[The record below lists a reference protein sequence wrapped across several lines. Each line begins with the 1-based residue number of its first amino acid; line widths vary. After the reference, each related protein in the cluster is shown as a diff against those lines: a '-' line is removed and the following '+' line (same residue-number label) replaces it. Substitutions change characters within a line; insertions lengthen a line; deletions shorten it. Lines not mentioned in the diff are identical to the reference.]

1 MTTYP
6 IPSSAPQ
13 WLQWRAATLFVPAP
27 VKGQNVSQF
36 SPAFRHGNDLSIFF
50 YFGKSGSLCL
60 ISEAIVALQS
70 EVSRLREDLQE
81 CLVQLPH
88 IAREVGYLASVRQQR
103 AKTRS
108 RSQHRSTYNRWRAQP
123 GICGNIAEVVY

>member
-1 MTTYP
+1 MTTYR
-6 IPSSAPQ
+6 IPSSDAQ
-13 WLQWRAATLFVPAP
+13 WLQWRVAAVCVPAP

-36 SPAFRHGNDLSIFF
+36 SPAFCHRNHLSIFF
-50 YFGKSGSLCL
+50 NFGKSGSLCL

-81 CLVQLPH
+81 CLVQLPL
-88 IAREVGYLASVRQQR
+88 IAREVDYLASVRQQR

-108 RSQHRSTYNRWRAQP
+108 RSQHRSTYNRWRAHP